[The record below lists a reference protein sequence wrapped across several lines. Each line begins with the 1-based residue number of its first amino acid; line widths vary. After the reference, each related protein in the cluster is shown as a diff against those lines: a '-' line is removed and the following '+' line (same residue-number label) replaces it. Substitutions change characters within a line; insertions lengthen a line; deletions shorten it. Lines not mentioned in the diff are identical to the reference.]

1 MCIKMKVCL
10 QNLLVKGV
18 DVEGIVVV
26 FMFVEVLALVV
37 VLNTVSVVAG
47 LLPPPSIAVELI

>member
-37 VLNTVSVVAG
+37 VLDTVSVVAG

>member
-1 MCIKMKVCL
+1 MFIKLKVSL

-26 FMFVEVLALVV
+26 LMFVKVLAIVV
-37 VLNTVSVVAG
+37 VLDTVSVVAA
-47 LLPPPSIAVELI
+47 LLPPPSISVELI